1 MANGKGSKQ
10 RVRWSKSF
18 EMNFNKIF
26 KKNKKESNK
35 NVSSIKDINT

>member
-26 KKNKKESNK
+26 KKKKK
-35 NVSSIKDINT
+35 VD